1 MIDETTTIEAPAPP
15 SAVVLFGNTAPQMK
29 VRIPLPDA
37 TPEELAEG
45 RGMRMIS
52 VPAKHISQSE
62 TRIELQPDILD
73 EEFVNHTL
81 STDNDRVL
89 WMIAKSL
96 PDQHKKYAIAVQHME
111 HVIDEH
117 AAGAKPAW
125 VDSSNSELAQAL
137 GEFYGIPVG
146 QPTMML
152 MLNGRDKLH
161 DQHMSTS
168 AQPASFN
175 YIALT
180 ASTTTI
186 VNSSTALAGEIA
198 TGGGGLV
205 RKQVTYAHTAGTNT
219 STLTGTFTANGSDVL
234 PVVVAQIGV
243 FNASSSVT
251 MGYNTSLSSTST
263 LTVSGD
269 STTVTWTDTAG

>member
-96 PDQHKKYAIAVQHME
+96 PDQH
-111 HVIDEH
+111 
-117 AAGAKPAW
+117 
-125 VDSSNSELAQAL
+125 
-137 GEFYGIPVG
+137 
-146 QPTMML
+146 
-152 MLNGRDKLH
+152 
-161 DQHMSTS
+161 MSTS

-180 ASTTTI
+180 ASATTI